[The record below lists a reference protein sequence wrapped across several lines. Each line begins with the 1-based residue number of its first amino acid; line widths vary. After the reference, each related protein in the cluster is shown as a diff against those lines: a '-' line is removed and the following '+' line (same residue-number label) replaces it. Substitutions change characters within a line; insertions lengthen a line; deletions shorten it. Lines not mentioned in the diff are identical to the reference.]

1 MAGKGKMPGA
11 LEILM
16 LSVPARRHRKK
27 SYERGES
34 VDYIVGR
41 EREREREREPVGKGL
56 SDLGLIAIVHY

>member
-16 LSVPARRHRKK
+16 LSVPARHRKK

-34 VDYIVGR
+34 VDYIVGG
-41 EREREREREPVGKGL
+41 ERERERL
-56 SDLGLIAIVHY
+56 

>member
-34 VDYIVGR
+34 VDYIVGGER
-41 EREREREREPVGKGL
+41 ERERERERL
-56 SDLGLIAIVHY
+56 